1 MSEIKT
7 MPKECAALAHELGIS
22 TGLCSTVLNGD
33 VLIVTTDEGDWFV
46 FKTNVTYKLDETQSR
61 KFTEPSEAAVFRSVV
76 TYALDETQSRP
87 SEAVLNVYRISSCHP
102 LSTKFSEEDDE
113 SGYAFT
119 AIAAVKHCILESMEK
134 RVDEAI
140 SQIIPKAQQI
150 RESLEFK
157 KDLIELTAALDEGES
172 KDKVIH

>member
-61 KFTEPSEAAVFRSVV
+61 KFNEPSEAA
-76 TYALDETQSRP
+76 
-87 SEAVLNVYRISSCHP
+87 LNVYMISSCHP

-157 KDLIELTAALDEGES
+157 KDLEELTAALDEGES

>member
-7 MPKECAALAHELGIS
+7 MPKESAAVAHELGIS
-22 TGLCSTVLNGD
+22 TGLCSTFLNGD

-46 FKTNVTYKLDETQSR
+46 FKTNVTYKLDENLSR
-61 KFTEPSEAAVFRSVV
+61 KFTEPSEAVS
-76 TYALDETQSRP
+76 
-87 SEAVLNVYRISSCHP
+87 NVYMISSCHP

-157 KDLIELTAALDEGES
+157 KDLEELTAALDEGES
-172 KDKVIH
+172 REKVIH

>member
-7 MPKECAALAHELGIS
+7 MPKESAALAHELGVS

-33 VLIVTTDEGDWFV
+33 VLIVTTDEGDWF
-46 FKTNVTYKLDETQSR
+46 
-61 KFTEPSEAAVFRSVV
+61 VFRSVV

-102 LSTKFSEEDDE
+102 LGNEFSEEDE